1 MDLKKLVIILSFM
14 LVTGGILFLA
24 CSSDEEPPV
33 ILPPTDEI
41 NVSYISPGDAP
52 TINGELDEG
61 IWEAGNLT
69 QLISVD
75 TSEYNPR
82 NNVALV
88 DIIALCDSNY
98 LYIAAS
104 WSDDTRNVRYR
115 QWVWDTVS
123 YNDPN
128 VPYPWRH
135 TFTYKED
142 NISFFF
148 DPDPSSNGASQSAAE
163 VGPNC
168 ALMCHEMDLV
178 MVNETGV
185 NVDGWFWRAGVTN
198 PLSRALDLNFVDS
211 LQTDINF
218 HGLDAVGN
226 TGYVPNFEP
235 EGRTPLYTH
244 TIDTV
249 IAGTD
254 TSYTIV
260 DGETLFAEDS
270 IAYLADQVIPAALA
284 EQLDSV
290 FVPSYVLSGQASG
303 SRWDVEA
310 IGAYDPVRKRW
321 TVEFKRAL
329 NTGNADDMVFEIG
342 NEYGI
347 AVAIGDNTK
356 HPHTG
361 FDPVLLKF

>member
-1 MDLKKLVIILSFM
+1 MDLRKLVIVLSFV
-14 LVTGGILFLA
+14 LFTGGVLFFA

-33 ILPPTDEI
+33 IFPPTDQI
-41 NVSYISPGDAP
+41 NVTYIAPGDAP
-52 TINGELDEG
+52 DIDGEPDA
-61 IWEAGNLT
+61 IWDAGSLT

-75 TSEYNPR
+75 TSEFNPG
-82 NNVALV
+82 NDVELV
-88 DIIALCDSNY
+88 DIIALSDSNY
-98 LYIAAS
+98 VYIAVS

-128 VPYPWRH
+128 VPYPWRQ
-135 TFTYKED
+135 TFTFKED

-163 VGPNC
+163 IGPNC
-168 ALMCHEMDLV
+168 ALMCHEADLV
-178 MVNETGV
+178 MYNETGV
-185 NVDGWFWRAGVTN
+185 GVDGWFWRAGVTD
-198 PLSRALDLNFVDS
+198 PIGRALDLNFVDS
-211 LQTDINF
+211 LQTDNVF
-218 HGLDAVGN
+218 NGLDAVEN
-226 TGYVPNFEP
+226 RGYIPNFEA
-235 EGRTPLYTH
+235 EVRTPLYTH
-244 TIDTV
+244 KVDTTIV
-249 IAGTD
+249 GTD

-260 DGETLFAEDS
+260 NSETLFAEDS
-270 IAYLADQVIPAALA
+270 VAYLADQLIPAALA
-284 EQLDSV
+284 EQLDSI
-290 FVPSYVLSGQASG
+290 FVPGYVLSNQASG

-310 IGAYDPVRKRW
+310 AGSYDVVRKRW

-329 NTGNADDMVFEIG
+329 NTGNADDIVFEIDH
-342 NEYGI
+342 EYGI